1 MMFRSTFS
9 SLHARFDA
17 SGLGA
22 AMSPRRPRNP
32 LLKLAI
38 GLVGICVLAL
48 LVVVGLFVG
57 AAMLTVGL
65 LRRLLSKPATAGRDR
80 VIDADYRVV
89 RKPALPAAR

>member
-1 MMFRSTFS
+1 MMFRQTFS

-38 GLVGICVLAL
+38 GLLGICVLAM

-57 AAMLTVGL
+57 AAMLAIGL
-65 LRRLLSKPATAGRDR
+65 LRRLLSKPAAGEADR

-89 RKPALPAAR
+89 RKPLLPAAR

>member
-1 MMFRSTFS
+1 MFHHSFRT
-9 SLHARFDA
+9 LHARFDA

-22 AMSPRRPRNP
+22 AFAPRKPRNP

-38 GLVGICVLAL
+38 GVVGVAVLAL

-57 AAMLTVGL
+57 AAMLAAGL
-65 LRRLLSKPATAGRDR
+65 LRRLLSKPSSPRARAG

-89 RKPALPAAR
+89 RKPALPVSR

>member
-1 MMFRSTFS
+1 MFHHGFRT
-9 SLHARFDA
+9 LHARFDA

-22 AMSPRRPRNP
+22 AFAPRKPRHP

-38 GLVGICVLAL
+38 GVVGLVVLAL

-57 AAMLTVGL
+57 AAMLAGGL
-65 LRRLLSKPATAGRDR
+65 LRRLLSKSAGARARAD

-89 RKPALPAAR
+89 RKPALPVSR

>member
-1 MMFRSTFS
+1 MFQRTFS
-9 SLHARFDA
+9 TLHARLDA

-22 AMSPRRPRNP
+22 AFAPRRPRNP

-38 GLVGICVLAL
+38 GLVGVCLLAL

-57 AAMLTVGL
+57 AAMLAAGL
-65 LRRLLSKPATAGRDR
+65 LRRLLAKPSSPQARRA

-89 RKPALPAAR
+89 RKPVLPATR